1 MEDTSNIFP
10 GLDTDTLNTL
20 KASEKNWNTSFKNS
34 GTKTLASGKNALA
47 SATSAL
53 GKNIDFAAK
62 APQFITYVAN
72 YVTTSVM
79 SYLTESITDMLSI
92 NPGNIMSYATQMMP
106 NFIVQPGQIMQE
118 LLKAKESID
127 EEMGQKMLQ
136 DGISRLNKEINTQ
149 VSKIT
154 GSINEKLSY
163 VTSKISSI
171 AQHAE
176 MGPAWVKEKTD
187 VETKKILDTCFN
199 EIGKVR
205 DTTKRNIQ
213 DTINNYGVGLGQ
225 QLADKINK
233 KVKEQSKEQLDKI
246 NIQKQK
252 ALNKA
257 KTAITNAKLKLMALI
272 GG

>member
-34 GTKTLASGKNALA
+34 GKTALGN
-47 SATSAL
+47 ATSAL
-53 GKNIDFAAK
+53 VKNVDFASK
-62 APQFITYVAN
+62 APQFATYVAN
-72 YVTTSVM
+72 YVMTSVT

-106 NFIVQPGQIMQE
+106 NFIIQPGQIMQE

-127 EEMGQKMLQ
+127 EDMGQKMLQ
-136 DGISRLNKEINTQ
+136 DGIGRLNKEMNTQ

-154 GSINEKLSY
+154 GSITEKLGK
-163 VTSKISSI
+163 VNDKIMSI
-171 AQHAE
+171 TKHAE

-257 KTAITNAKLKLMALI
+257 KTAITNAKLKLMALL

>member
-34 GTKTLASGKNALA
+34 GKTALGNATGALA
-47 SATSAL
+47 
-53 GKNIDFAAK
+53 KNVDFASK
-62 APQFITYVAN
+62 APQFATYVAN
-72 YVTTSVM
+72 YVMTSVT

-106 NFIVQPGQIMQE
+106 NFIIQPGQIMQE

-127 EEMGQKMLQ
+127 EDMGQKMLQ
-136 DGISRLNKEINTQ
+136 DGIGRLNKEMNTQ

-154 GSINEKLSY
+154 GSINEKLGK
-163 VTSKISSI
+163 VNDKIMSI
-171 AQHAE
+171 AEHAE
-176 MGPAWVKEKTD
+176 MGPAWIKEKTD

-233 KVKEQSKEQLDKI
+233 KVKEQSKEQLDKV

-257 KTAITNAKLKLMALI
+257 KTAITNAKLKLMALM

>member
-10 GLDTDTLNTL
+10 GLDIDTLNTL

-34 GTKTLASGKNALA
+34 GKTALGNATDALA
-47 SATSAL
+47 
-53 GKNIDFAAK
+53 KNVDFASK
-62 APQFITYVAN
+62 APQFATYVAN
-72 YVTTSVM
+72 YVMTSVT

-106 NFIVQPGQIMQE
+106 NFIIQPGQIMQE

-127 EEMGQKMLQ
+127 EDMGQKMLQ
-136 DGISRLNKEINTQ
+136 DGIGRLNKEMNTQ

-154 GSINEKLSY
+154 GSITEKLGK
-163 VTSKISSI
+163 VNDKIMSI
-171 AQHAE
+171 AEHAE

-257 KTAITNAKLKLMALI
+257 KTAITNAKLKLMALM

>member
-34 GTKTLASGKNALA
+34 GKTALGNATGALA
-47 SATSAL
+47 
-53 GKNIDFAAK
+53 KNVDFASK
-62 APQFITYVAN
+62 APQFATYVAN
-72 YVTTSVM
+72 YVMTSVT

-106 NFIVQPGQIMQE
+106 NFIIQPGQIMQE

-127 EEMGQKMLQ
+127 EDMGQKMLQ
-136 DGISRLNKEINTQ
+136 DGIGRLNKEMNTQ

-154 GSINEKLSY
+154 GSINEKLGK
-163 VTSKISSI
+163 VNDKIMSI
-171 AQHAE
+171 TKHAE

-233 KVKEQSKEQLDKI
+233 KVKEQSKEQLDKV

-257 KTAITNAKLKLMALI
+257 KTAITNAKLKLMALM

>member
-34 GTKTLASGKNALA
+34 GKTALGNATGALA
-47 SATSAL
+47 
-53 GKNIDFAAK
+53 KNVDFASK
-62 APQFITYVAN
+62 APQFATYVAN
-72 YVTTSVM
+72 YVMTSVT

-106 NFIVQPGQIMQE
+106 NFIIQPGQIMQE

-127 EEMGQKMLQ
+127 EDMGQKMLQ
-136 DGISRLNKEINTQ
+136 DGIGRLNKEMNTQ

-154 GSINEKLSY
+154 GSITEKLGK
-163 VTSKISSI
+163 VNDKIMSI
-171 AQHAE
+171 AEHAE
-176 MGPAWVKEKTD
+176 MGPAWIKEKTD

-225 QLADKINK
+225 QLADKVNK
-233 KVKEQSKEQLDKI
+233 KVKEQSKEQLDKV

-257 KTAITNAKLKLMALI
+257 KTAITNAKLKLMALM

>member
-34 GTKTLASGKNALA
+34 GKT
-47 SATSAL
+47 AL
-53 GKNIDFAAK
+53 GNTTGALGNAAGALTKNVDFASK
-62 APQFITYVAN
+62 APQFATYVAN
-72 YVTTSVM
+72 YVMTSVT

-106 NFIVQPGQIMQE
+106 NFIIQPGQIMQE
-118 LLKAKESID
+118 LLKSKESINED
-127 EEMGQKMLQ
+127 MGQKMLQ
-136 DGISRLNKEINTQ
+136 DGIGRLNKELNTQ
-149 VSKIT
+149 VSKIS
-154 GSINEKLSY
+154 GSITEKLGK
-163 VTSKISSI
+163 VNDKIMSI
-171 AQHAE
+171 AEHAE

-205 DTTKRNIQ
+205 DNVKKNIQ
-213 DTINNYGVGLGQ
+213 DTINNYGVGLGK
-225 QLADKINK
+225 QLADKVNK

-257 KTAITNAKLKLMALI
+257 KTAITNAKLKLMALL

>member
-1 MEDTSNIFP
+1 MEDLTGSNIFP
-10 GLDTDTLNTL
+10 GLDSETFNAL

-34 GTKTLASGKNALA
+34 GKTALA
-47 SATSAL
+47 GTASAL
-53 GKNIDFAAK
+53 VKNVDFAAK
-62 APQFITYVAN
+62 APQFATYVAN

-106 NFIVQPGQIMQE
+106 NFIIQPGQIMQE
-118 LLKAKESID
+118 LLKTKESID
-127 EEMGQKMLQ
+127 DDIGQEMLKNNI
-136 DGISRLNKEINTQ
+136 DRINKEVQ
-149 VSKIT
+149 GKIAKLS
-154 GSINEKLSY
+154 GGINEKLSY

-171 AQHAE
+171 TQHAE
-176 MGPAWVKEKTD
+176 MGPAWIKEKTD

-233 KVKEQSKEQLDKI
+233 QVKKKSKEQLDEI